1 MGMLGALLLV
11 SAGVSWG
18 LSPYVTVEEGGAG
31 KDGATLEVHV
41 GASGWGAVQA
51 VHVDVEYDPAGL
63 ALEGFTAG
71 DWVADPLVF
80 GPFDRVERHVVDVQL
95 ASLTG
100 SVSPSEAEVGVF
112 RFRVL
117 DGARASVR
125 VVSFETAG
133 ADWRVETH
141 VSYANAVDVAGAPR
155 VTRLVGNVP
164 NPFNPETEVRFEL
177 ASRGGVEVSV
187 YDVSGREVRRLVAGV
202 QEAGPHSVMW
212 VGRSDAGTAVS
223 SGVYFVRLQAG
234 AHVESK
240 RITLIR

>member
-1 MGMLGALLLV
+1 M
-11 SAGVSWG
+11 
-18 LSPYVTVEEGGAG
+18 SPYVTVEEGGAG
-31 KDGATLEVHV
+31 KDGTTLSVHV

-71 DWVADPLVF
+71 DLFVEPLVL
-80 GPFDRVERHVVDVQL
+80 GPFDRAERHVVDVQL

-100 SVSPSEAEVGVF
+100 SVSPGEAEVGVL

-133 ADWRVETH
+133 ADWRIESA
-141 VSYANAVDVAGAPR
+141 VSYANAVGVTGTPR

-164 NPFNPETEVRFEL
+164 NPFNPATEVRYEL
-177 ASRGGVEVSV
+177 ASRGAVSVSV
-187 YDVSGREVRRLVAGV
+187 YDVSGREVRRLVEGTE
-202 QEAGPHSVMW
+202 EAGPHSVVW
-212 VGRSDAGTAVS
+212 DGRSDAGASVS
-223 SGVYFVRLQAG
+223 SGVYFVRFHAG
-234 AHVESK
+234 THVESK
-240 RITLIR
+240 RITLVR

>member
-1 MGMLGALLLV
+1 
-11 SAGVSWG
+11 
-18 LSPYVTVEEGGAG
+18 VTVEVGGAG
-31 KDGATLEVHV
+31 KDGVTLEVHV

-71 DWVADPLVF
+71 DLVSDPLVL
-80 GPFDRVERHVVDVQL
+80 GPFDRTEKHVVDVQL
-95 ASLTG
+95 ASLSG
-100 SVSPSEAEVGVF
+100 AVSPSEAEVGVF

-117 DGARASVR
+117 DGSRASVR

-141 VSYANAVDVAGAPR
+141 VSYANAVDVAGTPR

-164 NPFNPETEVRFEL
+164 NPFNPTTEIRFEL
-177 ASRGGVEVSV
+177 ASRGAVGVSV
-187 YDVSGREVRRLVAGV
+187 YDVSGREVRRLVEGTM
-202 QEAGPHSVMW
+202 EAGPHSVVW
-212 VGRSDAGTAVS
+212 DGRSDGGASVS
-223 SGVYFVRLQAG
+223 SGVYFVRFHAG
-234 AHVESK
+234 THVESK